1 MTNDF
6 VMVKETS
13 HLRNITLVNLPV
25 PKNTVP
31 QKFTKKTI
39 EEGKDFF
46 KSTIISLPT
55 ALLFNFIIQIR
66 TQERNLKGDV

>member
-31 QKFTKKTI
+31 QKCTKKT
-39 EEGKDFF
+39 
-46 KSTIISLPT
+46 L
-55 ALLFNFIIQIR
+55 
-66 TQERNLKGDV
+66 